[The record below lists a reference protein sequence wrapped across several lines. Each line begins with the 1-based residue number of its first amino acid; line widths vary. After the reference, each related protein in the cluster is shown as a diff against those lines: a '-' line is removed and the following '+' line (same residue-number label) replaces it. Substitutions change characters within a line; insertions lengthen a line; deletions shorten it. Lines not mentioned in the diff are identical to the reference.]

1 MSGNLA
7 KVSELN
13 NEVTLLS
20 SQLSQ
25 VMKQVKMMTTEIEV
39 LDEIFEGKIKGK
51 PNGIGFS
58 FKHINQN
65 QENRTFAQSLV
76 DYGMLKKNQSGISN
90 L

>member
-1 MSGNLA
+1 
-7 KVSELN
+7 
-13 NEVTLLS
+13 
-20 SQLSQ
+20 
-25 VMKQVKMMTTEIEV
+25 MKQVKMMTTEIEV

-76 DYGMLKKNQSGISN
+76 DYGMLKKKSIRNIKFVASTGTYDPTKSKPMLQHSEEH
-90 L
+90 